1 MVYPRW
7 TLGACAVLVL
17 CAGSVNQ
24 ADQPQ
29 LTPKPGVLVL
39 RGGRVLRGE
48 IIRIG
53 DRYVVT
59 LGGKDELGVPA
70 DSVELQCDTLENVY
84 QQRRDALPL
93 RRSAADHLALADWC
107 LRYELMAPAAEQLM
121 AAQQLEPD
129 SPAGAAF
136 ERRLRLAAQRS
147 SPTAPQAAASQPL
160 VSQTDLDQFIRGMP
174 AGTVE
179 QFTNIV
185 QPLLINRCGASGCHG
200 PNCDSSFRLAY
211 PNWSRI
217 LPRRFTQ
224 RNLYAAMQHVDM
236 NKPEDSPL
244 LVKATSA
251 HGTRERP
258 TLGNRDTAQ
267 IDQLVDWVH
276 RCTSSP
282 TPPANLSSPDSVLL
296 QPEVQQRAP
305 ASGGPAPGAE
315 PARPAAASTG
325 GPPADTSGGATTT
338 AAVTSRAAPPAPADR
353 AGVQDPFDP
362 EIFNRRYLRRPQ

>member
-1 MVYPRW
+1 MAYPRW

-29 LTPKPGVLVL
+29 LTPQPGVLVL
-39 RGGRVLRGE
+39 RSGRVLRGE
-48 IIRIG
+48 IIRLG

-70 DSVELQCDTLENVY
+70 DSVELQCDTLEHAY
-84 QQRRDALPL
+84 QQKRDALLL

-129 SPAGAAF
+129 NPAVAAF
-136 ERRLRLAAQRS
+136 ERRLRLAAQQS
-147 SPTAPQAAASQPL
+147 SPTAPRDAPSPPL
-160 VSQTDLDQFIRGMP
+160 VSQTDLDQFLRGMP

-224 RNLYAAMQHVDM
+224 RNLHTTMQHVDM
-236 NKPEDSPL
+236 NRPEDSPL
-244 LVKATSA
+244 LVMATSA
-251 HGTRERP
+251 HGTCERP
-258 TLGNRDTAQ
+258 TLGNRDTGQ

-276 RCTSSP
+276 RCTCGR
-282 TPPANLSSPDSVLL
+282 TPPVNLSSPDSLLL
-296 QPEVQQRAP
+296 QPEVQPRAP
-305 ASGGPAPGAE
+305 ATGGPAPRAA
-315 PARPAAASTG
+315 PAPPAAAPTG
-325 GPPADTSGGATTT
+325 GPAAETSGGTTTT
-338 AAVTSRAAPPAPADR
+338 AAVTSRAATPAPANS
-353 AGVQDPFDP
+353 AGGQDPFDP
-362 EIFNRRYLRRPQ
+362 GIFNRRYLHRPK